1 MFFIRKY
8 SSVPFGTA
16 IVVINNELLSSVTIA
31 FFFSEEY
38 QSHLKKIT
46 LLCVQKCQHQESTL
60 NIGSAYYN

>member
-38 QSHLKKIT
+38 QSHLKKNYIALCAKVST
-46 LLCVQKCQHQESTL
+46 PRIHPQRWQCLL
-60 NIGSAYYN
+60 